1 MLPQLPFIGKR
12 HKKRPSRPPE
22 MGEKARII
30 QYFEQPPELRA
41 GSIHCKLLPSL
52 AELDLKDISEA

>member
-1 MLPQLPFIGKR
+1 
-12 HKKRPSRPPE
+12 